1 MPTGSNEQ
9 AKPVEMLPGVIR
21 RTLVHGAQTSLHQL
35 HMAKDSV
42 VPIHTHP
49 HEQIG
54 YVASG
59 TIEFEI
65 DGEKTI
71 LNAGDGYCIAGGVPH
86 GVVTV
91 EDAVCVDIFSPVR
104 EEYLDK

>member
-1 MPTGSNEQ
+1 MAMRSNDE

-21 RTLVHGAQTSLHQL
+21 RSIVHGAQTSLHQL

-59 TIEFEI
+59 SVEFEI
-65 DGEKTI
+65 DGEKKV
-71 LNAGDGYCIAGGVPH
+71 LKAGDAYCIAGDVPH
-86 GVVTV
+86 GVVTL